1 MQSIATTGDVFRSLA
16 DVRPLVVSCD
26 GGGSVVAVLVL
37 SYRLKA
43 HVCHDFLV
51 CDSRLDDGTNVAAL
65 NRIDSTAR
73 ASIRRPSRCYST
85 HFY

>member
-1 MQSIATTGDVFRSLA
+1 MQSIATIGDEFRSLA
-16 DVRPLVVSCD
+16 DVRPLVVPCD
-26 GGGSVVAVLVL
+26 GGGNVVAALVL

-43 HVCHDFLV
+43 HICHDILV
-51 CDSRLDDGTNVAAL
+51 CDSCLHDGTNVAAL

-73 ASIRRPSRCYST
+73 ASIRRPPKCYST